1 MATINKNGKAYD
13 SADVSIEL
21 LGNTPNEVYEIAYN
35 TEQQHQK
42 NFALGSHEAKSWSQ
56 GNIDHNGSITLSL
69 DDGAKIEQAAR
80 KLNIELIT
88 KIPPFDIVIQYFN
101 EFNQLIQDVITCKF
115 QTQGR
120 QVGGEMALRYQYT
133 LFVLAVKYSKP
144 L

>member
-1 MATINKNGKAYD
+1 MATIIKNGKAYD

-21 LGNTPNEVYEIAYN
+21 LGNSPNEVYDISYS

-42 NFALGSHEAKSWSQ
+42 NFVLGSHKAKTWSQ

-69 DDGAKIEQAAR
+69 DDGARIEQAAR
-80 KLNIELIT
+80 KLGLDLIT
-88 KIPPFDIVIQYFN
+88 KIPPFSIVVQYFN
-101 EFNQLIQDVITCKF
+101 EFNQLIQDVLMVKF

-120 QVGGEMALRYQYT
+120 QVGGDMALRYQYT
-133 LFVLAVKYSKP
+133 LFVMDIQYSKP